1 MPKFLFVLLLLL
13 TICPL
18 GGLRAQEAV
27 SDPGLQ
33 PGDVVEI
40 TVWQREE
47 LSGEFTVSQDGTLVH
62 PLYQQV
68 RVTGLP
74 SSQIQD
80 RVRSYLSQ
88 FESNPQ
94 VIVRPL
100 YKVAVAGAV
109 MRPDIYS
116 IQPGT
121 TLSQVVTQAG
131 GVTETADTD
140 EVQLTRGTRVIEFN
154 LRDLAAIQTPVQS
167 GDQILV
173 KAEAEGGG
181 FRNRVLP
188 ILTVGLHLATIAVAA
203 SR

>member
-1 MPKFLFVLLLLL
+1 LFVPLLLL
-13 TICPL
+13 TICLPVRL
-18 GGLRAQEAV
+18 SAQEAP

-40 TVWQREE
+40 TVWQRDE

-100 YKVAVAGAV
+100 FKVAVAGAV

-140 EVQLTRGTRVIEFN
+140 DVQLTRSTRVIELD
-154 LRDLAAIQTPVQS
+154 LRDLATVQMPMQS
-167 GDQILV
+167 GDQILIKSKV
-173 KAEAEGGG
+173 EGGG
-181 FRNRVLP
+181 FRATVLP
-188 ILTVGLHLATIAVAA
+188 ILQMGLLIGNIAVAA
-203 SR
+203 TR

>member
-1 MPKFLFVLLLLL
+1 MLKVLFVPLLLL
-13 TICPL
+13 TICLPL
-18 GGLRAQEAV
+18 RLSAQEPV

-40 TVWQREE
+40 TVWQRDE
-47 LSGEFTVSQDGTLVH
+47 LSGEFTVSQDGTLAH

-74 SSQIQD
+74 ASQIQD
-80 RVRSYLSQ
+80 RVQSYLSQ

-94 VIVRPL
+94 VMVRPL

-116 IQPGT
+116 VQPGT

-140 EVQLTRGTRVIEFN
+140 EVQLTRGTRVTEFN
-154 LRDLAAIQTPVQS
+154 LRDMAAVQTPVQS
-167 GDQILV
+167 GDQILIR
-173 KAEAEGGG
+173 AEGEGGG
-181 FRNRVLP
+181 FRETVLP
-188 ILTVGLHLATIAVAA
+188 IIQMGLTIANIAVAA
-203 SR
+203 TR

>member
-1 MPKFLFVLLLLL
+1 MLKLLFVPVLLL
-13 TICPL
+13 TICLPVRL
-18 GGLRAQEAV
+18 SAQEAV

-100 YKVAVAGAV
+100 FKVAVAGAV

-116 IQPGT
+116 VQPGT

-131 GVTETADTD
+131 GVTEGADTD
-140 EVQLTRGTRVIEFN
+140 DVQLTRGTRVVEVN
-154 LRDLAAIQTPVQS
+154 LRDLATVQMPVQS

-173 KAEAEGGG
+173 RAEPVGGG
-181 FRNRVLP
+181 FTQRVLP
-188 ILTVGLHLATIAVAA
+188 YLQTGLLIANIVV
-203 SR
+203 RVNN

>member
-1 MPKFLFVLLLLL
+1 MLKLLFVPVLLL
-13 TICPL
+13 TICLPVRL
-18 GGLRAQEAV
+18 SAQEAV

-100 YKVAVAGAV
+100 FKVAVAGAV

-116 IQPGT
+116 VQPGT

-131 GVTETADTD
+131 GMTETADTD
-140 EVQLTRGTRVIEFN
+140 DVQLTRGTRVTEFD
-154 LRDLAAIQTPVQS
+154 LRDLAAVQMPMQS

-173 KAEAEGGG
+173 KSKAEGGG
-181 FRNRVLP
+181 FRATVLP
-188 ILTVGLHLATIAVAA
+188 ILQMGLLIGNIAVAA

>member
-1 MPKFLFVLLLLL
+1 MLKLLFVPLLLL
-13 TICPL
+13 TISLPVRL
-18 GGLRAQEAV
+18 PAQEAV

-40 TVWQREE
+40 TVWQRDE

-100 YKVAVAGAV
+100 FKVAVAGAV

-116 IQPGT
+116 VQPGT

-140 EVQLTRGTRVIEFN
+140 EVQLTRGTRVFEVN
-154 LRDLAAIQTPVQS
+154 LRDLASVQMPMQS
-167 GDQILV
+167 GDQVLIR
-173 KAEAEGGG
+173 AEGGG
-181 FRNRVLP
+181 GGFRESVLP
-188 ILTVGLHLATIAVAA
+188 YLQTALLIANLAV
-203 SR
+203 RVNN